1 MAQQNTLVVIPVR
14 LAATRLPNKP
24 LADIW
29 GKPMIIHVWEKAVE
43 AGIGPVVVACGD
55 EEIVKVVH
63 SFGGEAVLTDP
74 SLASGTDRVKA
85 AADLYDKEEKFPF
98 VINIQGDLPTL
109 DPSII
114 RHSLDPF
121 VDPAVDIT
129 TLGTP
134 IKDPHELT
142 DPGTVKI
149 ALSMHDDGMIGRA
162 LYFSRNLIPSGEGA
176 HYHHIG
182 LYAFKRQA
190 LNKFVSLPINPLE
203 VREKLEQLRALAHG
217 MRIDVKIVDTEAPFG
232 VDTQADLEKAIRIIG
247 ESYTG

>member
-1 MAQQNTLVVIPVR
+1 MAQLNTLLVIPAR

-63 SFGGEAVLTDP
+63 SFGGEAILTDP

-85 AADLYDKEEKFPF
+85 AADLYDEKEKFPF

-134 IKDPHELT
+134 IKDSYELT

-149 ALSMHDDGMIGRA
+149 ALSMHDDRMIGRA

-182 LYAFKRQA
+182 LYAFRRQA
-190 LNKFVSLPINPLE
+190 LNKFVNLPINPLE

-217 MRIDVKIVDTEAPFG
+217 MRIDVKIVDTEVPFG
-232 VDTQADLEKAIRIIG
+232 VDTRADLDKAIRIIG
-247 ESYTG
+247 ENYTG

>member
-1 MAQQNTLVVIPVR
+1 MAQQNTLVVIPAR

-63 SFGGEAVLTDP
+63 SFGGEAILTDP

-85 AADLYDKEEKFPF
+85 AADLYDEKEKFPF

-121 VDPAVDIT
+121 VDSAVDIT
-129 TLGTP
+129 TLGTS
-134 IKDPHELT
+134 
-142 DPGTVKI
+142 
-149 ALSMHDDGMIGRA
+149 LS
-162 LYFSRNLIPSGEGA
+162 
-176 HYHHIG
+176 
-182 LYAFKRQA
+182 RQ
-190 LNKFVSLPINPLE
+190 
-203 VREKLEQLRALAHG
+203 
-217 MRIDVKIVDTEAPFG
+217 
-232 VDTQADLEKAIRIIG
+232 
-247 ESYTG
+247 

>member
-1 MAQQNTLVVIPVR
+1 MAQQDTLVVIPTR

-85 AADLYDKEEKFPF
+85 AADLYDSDEKFPF
-98 VINIQGDLPTL
+98 VINIQGDIPTL
-109 DPSII
+109 DPCII

-134 IKDPHELT
+134 IKNPLELT

-149 ALSMHDDGMIGRA
+149 ALSLYDNKMIGRA

-182 LYAFKRQA
+182 LYGFRRQA
-190 LNKFVSLPINPLE
+190 LNKFVNLPINSLE
-203 VREKLEQLRALAHG
+203 MREKLEQLRALAHG
-217 MRIDVKIVDTEAPFG
+217 MRIDVKIVDTETPFG
-232 VDTQADLEKAIRIIG
+232 VDTQADLDKAIRVIG
-247 ESYTG
+247 ENYTG